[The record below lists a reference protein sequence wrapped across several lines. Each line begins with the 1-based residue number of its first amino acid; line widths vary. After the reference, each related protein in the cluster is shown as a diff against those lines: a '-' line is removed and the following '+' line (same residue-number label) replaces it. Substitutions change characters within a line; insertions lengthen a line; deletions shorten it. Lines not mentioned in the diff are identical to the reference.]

1 LPFAKEAVNIES
13 MAATPDTRKLYQQV
27 ASNIMASIMGGR
39 YKPGERL
46 PSERDL
52 AVQFKVSRPTIR
64 EAMIALEIRG
74 LAESRHGSGI
84 YITDQPAAQVAA
96 GDLDIGAFELT
107 EARRLFEGEA
117 AALAAT
123 SITEEQLEEM
133 EAIIAEMVNENE
145 RRQKGEIADRRFHV
159 AIARATR
166 NTAITSVVENLW
178 DMRYKSPLCA
188 YMLERARRV
197 GVQPRIGEHRKI
209 LAALRKHDPKGAR
222 KAMREHLARVM
233 DGLLAATESDAI
245 EGARTKAEKKRHE
258 YTRRLA
264 V

>member
-1 LPFAKEAVNIES
+1 

-27 ASNIMASIMGGR
+27 ASTIMAAIMAGN

-52 AVQFKVSRPTIR
+52 AVAFKVSRPTIR

-84 YITDQPAAQVAA
+84 YVSDKPAAQVPP

-123 SITEEQLEEM
+123 TITDEQLQEL
-133 EAIIAEMVNENE
+133 EAIIAEMVDENA

-159 AIARATR
+159 TIARATR
-166 NTAITSVVENLW
+166 NTAIATVIENLW

-188 YMLERARRV
+188 YMLERARQV

-209 LAALRKHDPKGAR
+209 LAALRKHDSKGAR
-222 KAMREHLARVM
+222 KAMRDHLARVI
-233 DGLLAATESDAI
+233 DGLLVATETDAI
-245 EGARTKAEKKRHE
+245 EGARTKAVRNRHE
-258 YTRRLA
+258 YLRRLTI
-264 V
+264 

>member
-1 LPFAKEAVNIES
+1 

-27 ASNIMASIMGGR
+27 ASAIMASIVGGN

-52 AVQFKVSRPTIR
+52 AAAYKVSRPTIR

-74 LAESRHGSGI
+74 LAESHHGSGI
-84 YITDQPAAQVAA
+84 YVTDHPPTQAVA

-107 EARRLFEGEA
+107 EARRLFEGES

-123 SITEEQLEEM
+123 TITDAELDELD
-133 EAIIAEMVNENE
+133 AIIGEMVDENA
-145 RRQKGEIADRRFHV
+145 RKQKGEMADRRFHV

-166 NTAITSVVENLW
+166 NTAIATVVENLW
-178 DMRYKSPLCA
+178 DMRHKSPLCI

-197 GVQPRIGEHRKI
+197 GVQPRIGEHRRI
-209 LAALRKHDPKGAR
+209 LAALRKRDPQAAR
-222 KAMREHLARVM
+222 KAMREHLARVI

-245 EGARTKAEKKRHE
+245 EGARTKAVKNRHE